1 MFVDLTIKH
10 RTYHQ
15 EYVRRHVN
23 PPEPLEPRQGLRR
36 ALGNRLIHIGQ
47 RLAETDRTQTI
58 GRAA

>member
-1 MFVDLTIKH
+1 MFVDLTIMH

-23 PPEPLEPRQGLRR
+23 LPEPLEPRQGLRR
-36 ALGNRLIHIGQ
+36 AIGRRLIHIGE
-47 RLAETDRTQTI
+47 RLAESDRSQTV